1 MEPYIVRSDGRT
13 FSSGLCWFN
22 SHHSSCCWYHL
33 CSAKNIFLL
42 KYFFE
47 PINNVPAAR
56 LGDRCNKLGVLNP
69 DPVSPG
75 AQLQAPAQ
83 LDFTVY
89 EIPIS
94 CLSSTMSLRSFR
106 PEFALGPHLRQKM
119 CPTFFAKL
127 MIRMGCWLSV
137 CPGREPVR
145 DCQNN
150 YHRLWRSLDS
160 QQRQNLTHHK
170 QSDTAWLSIYAS

>member
-13 FSSGLCWFN
+13 FSSVLCWFN

-69 DPVSPG
+69 DSDSPG

-94 CLSSTMSLRSFR
+94 CLSSTMSWRSFR
-106 PEFALGPHLRQKM
+106 PEFAYLHSSCYVKKCVWLFSVKPMIGFWAIRVPRLGGTDSVGP
-119 CPTFFAKL
+119 
-127 MIRMGCWLSV
+127 LSRGQIIV
-137 CPGREPVR
+137 CV
-145 DCQNN
+145 
-150 YHRLWRSLDS
+150 LKSASL
-160 QQRQNLTHHK
+160 H
-170 QSDTAWLSIYAS
+170 